1 MKIGILTFYRV
12 INFGANLQAL
22 STYRYLE
29 KHGYTP
35 ILINYQSAEMLSS
48 VDRRLQTDKQARAH
62 LGFVDKYMHNQ
73 TKMCVTSEEV
83 SKVMEEEG
91 INRVIVGSDAVIQHH
106 PLMSRIHVGRRK
118 PFYIEKV
125 IPERMF
131 PNLAWGAGFPN
142 NVKLAMMSASSQN
155 SRFDMFF
162 HSLKM
167 QMKSSLERFS
177 YLSVRDSW
185 TQQMLS
191 AIMNKDYPI
200 TPDPVFAFNQNAGDF
215 VPSKEE
221 ILKKYNLPE
230 KYVLVSLMRQSISET
245 RLSELYALLQDQ
257 GQHCVS
263 LPMPTGHGFKDNF
276 DYHIPEPLDP
286 LDWYAL
292 IKYASA
298 YIGSNM
304 HPIIVCLH
312 NAVPCF
318 SIDNWGTKNF
328 FNRPQNNGSSK
339 IEHILA
345 SFGLENYHK
354 FIENQQCDINPS
366 EIVNLINVFPKQ
378 HVSEVAQNKFN
389 EYLGMMEKILLSL
402 K

>member
-1 MKIGILTFYRV
+1 
-12 INFGANLQAL
+12 
-22 STYRYLE
+22 
-29 KHGYTP
+29 
-35 ILINYQSAEMLSS
+35 MLSS

-155 SRFDMFF
+155 SRFDMFS
-162 HSLKM
+162 HSLKI

-221 ILKKYNLPE
+221 ILKKE
-230 KYVLVSLMRQSISET
+230 EI
-245 RLSELYALLQDQ
+245 
-257 GQHCVS
+257 
-263 LPMPTGHGFKDNF
+263 
-276 DYHIPEPLDP
+276 LDEEE
-286 LDWYAL
+286 
-292 IKYASA
+292 
-298 YIGSNM
+298 M
-304 HPIIVCLH
+304 
-312 NAVPCF
+312 
-318 SIDNWGTKNF
+318 
-328 FNRPQNNGSSK
+328 
-339 IEHILA
+339 
-345 SFGLENYHK
+345 
-354 FIENQQCDINPS
+354 
-366 EIVNLINVFPKQ
+366 
-378 HVSEVAQNKFN
+378 
-389 EYLGMMEKILLSL
+389 
-402 K
+402 